1 MKKTIFLFAFLSVSL
16 FASANHEEVK
26 TLDSHLTENLNT
38 KEVTL
43 SEEEQALELLKEM
56 CFTRTSYWYVGTG
69 WDMYGSYEIYD
80 VETTTT
86 CY

>member
-16 FASANHEEVK
+16 FASANEVETK
-26 TLDSHLTENLNT
+26 TLVPDHTKDLNT
-38 KEVTL
+38 KEVTV
-43 SEEEQALELLKEM
+43 SEEEEDSELLKEI